1 MRSGGL
7 GLGARRWLGSALA
20 PAGIALAMLT
30 VPAGVCRAQVQPV
43 VELKDG
49 YATTTLWNRST
60 ERMRVSVEL
69 RHGEVVD
76 GKVQL
81 GSPVDA
87 VVSPRVFQ
95 FGPEETQILR
105 ILVRERVEPGAVF
118 RLVTLFERV
127 IPETPPER
135 PTGVVTRLDFATRY
149 ITKVVAP

>member
-1 MRSGGL
+1 
-7 GLGARRWLGSALA
+7 
-20 PAGIALAMLT
+20 MLT
-30 VPAGVCRAQVQPV
+30 VPAGVCRGQVQPV
-43 VELKDG
+43 IELKDG
-49 YATTTLWNRST
+49 YAKTTLWNRST

-95 FGPEETQILR
+95 LGPGETQTLR
-105 ILVRERVEPGAVF
+105 ILVRESFEPGTVL
-118 RLVTLFERV
+118 RLVTLFEAV
-127 IPETPPER
+127 VPETPPER

>member
-1 MRSGGL
+1 MRNGGL

-149 ITKVVAP
+149 ITKVVVP